1 MIFASCFAVVSCW
14 LALGKV
20 RMRLRAEECEA
31 EAEELVSGTY
41 AQPGAI
47 GTVDMATSLT
57 PKLSMLC
64 LCWRKLM
71 FWEGEGRSREV
82 EIRKLRVRSN
92 GRKKLYTDLDQ
103 EEQAAYKKQSLVIH
117 NVMGELSHITTSYFY
132 CSYITLPRAVL

>member
-71 FWEGEGRSREV
+71 FWEGEGCSRELKYGSFA
-82 EIRKLRVRSN
+82 R
-92 GRKKLYTDLDQ
+92 GRTAGK
-103 EEQAAYKKQSLVIH
+103 
-117 NVMGELSHITTSYFY
+117 
-132 CSYITLPRAVL
+132 SYIRIWTKKNKQHIKSSR